1 VRVFLVSEV
10 FPPRAGGAGWSARAL
25 ALALRSAGHDI
36 VVTTTSPGPEV
47 VDGLPVR
54 RLVASGRKRTA
65 LPRAFAEAVRGSR
78 GAVVHAQHF
87 LSALGCVSGG
97 RPERVVVTVRD
108 TWPTCFWAA
117 PVARGIL
124 CPGCGVIPMTRC
136 LDGRTRIPVPLS
148 WAAIPYMLGDLAL
161 RRSALRR
168 VGAVLGVSDA
178 VSRRL
183 VSAGIPRVETVPNIV
198 DADET
203 RSVAA
208 PPPSFPLPERF
219 LLYVGKLEPNKGAR
233 FIVPAVATAQTG
245 LPLVILGDGS
255 QAQAVAT
262 DAAVRGVS
270 LIQLGWAN
278 REDVLRTLARATVLV
293 FPSLGPESL
302 SRVLLEALALG
313 TPAAAMDTG
322 GTVELVQ
329 NERTGLLVEDAA
341 GLATAISRLAGDE
354 RLRARLAEG
363 ARERA
368 RAFSPEALVPRYE
381 SVYARLL

>member
-1 VRVFLVSEV
+1 VRVILVSEV

-36 VVTTTSPGPEV
+36 SVATTSPGPEF
-47 VDGLPVR
+47 VDGLLVR

-65 LPRAFAEAVRGSR
+65 LPRAFAEAVRGS
-78 GAVVHAQHF
+78 GDAVLHAQHF
-87 LSALGCVSGG
+87 LSTMGCVSGS
-97 RPERVVVTVRD
+97 RPERVVATVRD

-117 PVARGIL
+117 PISRGAV
-124 CPGCGVIPMTRC
+124 CPGCGVMPMTRC
-136 LDGRTRIPVPLS
+136 LEGRTRLSAPLS
-148 WAAIPYMLGDLAL
+148 WGAIPYMLGDLAL

-168 VGAVLGVSDA
+168 ARAVLGVSDA

-183 VSAGIPRVETVPNIV
+183 VSAGIPRVLTVPNIV

-233 FIVPAVATAQTG
+233 FIVPAVATARTG

-262 DAAVRGVS
+262 DAARQGVRLV
-270 LIQLGWAN
+270 QLGWTN

-322 GTVELVQ
+322 GTAELVQ
-329 NERTGLLVEDAA
+329 NERTGLLVDDAA

-354 RLRARLAEG
+354 RLRTRLAEG

-368 RAFSPEALVPRYE
+368 RAFSPAALVPRYE
-381 SVYARLL
+381 SVYSQLP

>member
-1 VRVFLVSEV
+1 
-10 FPPRAGGAGWSARAL
+10 
-25 ALALRSAGHDI
+25 
-36 VVTTTSPGPEV
+36 
-47 VDGLPVR
+47 
-54 RLVASGRKRTA
+54 
-65 LPRAFAEAVRGSR
+65 
-78 GAVVHAQHF
+78 
-87 LSALGCVSGG
+87 
-97 RPERVVVTVRD
+97 
-108 TWPTCFWAA
+108 
-117 PVARGIL
+117 
-124 CPGCGVIPMTRC
+124 
-136 LDGRTRIPVPLS
+136 
-148 WAAIPYMLGDLAL
+148 MLGDLAL

-168 VGAVLGVSDA
+168 ARAVLGVSDA

-183 VSAGIPRVETVPNIV
+183 VSAGIPRVLTVPNIV

-233 FIVPAVATAQTG
+233 FIVPAVATARTG

-262 DAAVRGVS
+262 DAARQGVRLV
-270 LIQLGWAN
+270 QLGWTN

-322 GTVELVQ
+322 GTAELVQ
-329 NERTGLLVEDAA
+329 NERTGLLVDDAA
-341 GLATAISRLAGDE
+341 GLGTAISRLAGDE
-354 RLRARLAEG
+354 RLRTRLAEG

-368 RAFSPEALVPRYE
+368 RAFSPAALVPRYE
-381 SVYARLL
+381 SVYSQLP

>member
-1 VRVFLVSEV
+1 MRIILASEV

-25 ALALRSAGHDI
+25 ALALRSAGHD
-36 VVTTTSPGPEV
+36 VSVTTTSPGPEV
-47 VDGLPVR
+47 LDGLPVR
-54 RLVASGRKRTA
+54 RLAAPGRKRIA
-65 LPRAFAEAVRGSR
+65 LPRAFAEAVRGSG

-87 LSALGCVSGG
+87 LSAMGCVSGG

-117 PVARGIL
+117 PIARGML
-124 CPGCGVIPMTRC
+124 CTGCGALPMTRC
-136 LDGRTRIPVPLS
+136 LEGRTRLPAPLS

-161 RRSALRR
+161 RRSSLRR
-168 VGAVLGVSDA
+168 AGAVLGVSDG

-203 RSVAA
+203 RRVAA
-208 PPPSFPLPERF
+208 SPPSFPLPERF
-219 LLYVGKLEPNKGAR
+219 LLYVGKLEPNKGVR
-233 FIVPAVATAQTG
+233 FLVPAVASARTG
-245 LPLVILGDGS
+245 LPLVVLGDGS

-262 DAAVRGVS
+262 DAARQGVR
-270 LIQLGWAN
+270 LMQLGWAD

-322 GTVELVQ
+322 GTAELVQ
-329 NERTGLLVEDAA
+329 DEKTGLLVDDAR
-341 GLATAISRLAGDE
+341 GLATAISRLAEDE
-354 RLRARLAEG
+354 RLRSRLAEG

-381 SVYARLL
+381 SVYARLP